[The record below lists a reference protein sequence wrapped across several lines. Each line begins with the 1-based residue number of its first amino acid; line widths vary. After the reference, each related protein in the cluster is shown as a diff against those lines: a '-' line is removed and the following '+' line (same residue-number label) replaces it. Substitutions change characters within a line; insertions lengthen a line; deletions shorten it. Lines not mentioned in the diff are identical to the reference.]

1 MLSSVNKADGEL
13 GELEEQDLNLS
24 IKHYRKAVDTVKES
38 KMQENFT
45 WDLINAQLKLATM
58 LQECPPGFLST
69 NPEFN
74 RIKCLDARFA
84 SLNGN

>member
-1 MLSSVNKADGEL
+1 MGRLYQVLSSVNKPDGEL

-24 IKHYRKAVDTVKES
+24 IKHYRKAVDTVKDS

-58 LQECPPGFLST
+58 LQECPPGFFFIHKRR
-69 NPEFN
+69 N
-74 RIKCLDARFA
+74 
-84 SLNGN
+84 